1 MKKSAII
8 LLHIGYW
15 TLYLLLIVTFLM
27 AMANKKEQWS
37 FTAMSHLIFT
47 TPLGLVTLLPAVL
60 GFYSFYSFLFSRY
73 LNKRKLLAFFAAGIA
88 VVISCGILPVSIMM
102 LTLPAEW
109 RVKNNFVEF
118 LAMIGFLSMLA
129 LINGIIGLVM
139 RGFIT
144 WYGDIRLKEELQRR
158 NYETELA
165 LIKSQ
170 LNPHFLFNTINNI
183 DVLIEKNP
191 EKASAYLNKLS
202 GIMRFMLY
210 ETKAGQVPLAKELE
224 YIEKYI
230 ELQRIRTSNSRYVEY
245 VVKGEAGNRT
255 IEPMLFIPFIEN
267 AFKHSEYK
275 KNEDAVKIGFVLE
288 PEAIHFRCENR
299 YIEELKDKPDAGG
312 LGNELIRRRLEL
324 LYPGKHSLHISKENG
339 FYKVVLI
346 INEYED

>member
-1 MKKSAII
+1 
-8 LLHIGYW
+8 
-15 TLYLLLIVTFLM
+15 
-27 AMANKKEQWS
+27 
-37 FTAMSHLIFT
+37 MSNMIFT
-47 TPLGLVTLLPAVL
+47 TPLGLVTLLPAIL

-73 LNKRKLLAFFAAGIA
+73 LNKRKLLAFLLVGITI
-88 VVISCGILPVSIMM
+88 VISCGILPVSIMM
-102 LTLPAEW
+102 FTLPEEW

-144 WYGDIRLKEELQRR
+144 WYGDIRIKEELQRR

-183 DVLIEKNP
+183 DVLIEKDP

-210 ETKAGQVPLAKELE
+210 ETKSGQVPLAKELE
-224 YIEKYI
+224 YIERYI
-230 ELQRIRTSNSRYVEY
+230 ELQRIRTSNERYVTYE
-245 VVKGEAGNRT
+245 VKGAAGNRM

-267 AFKHSEYK
+267 AFKHAEYK
-275 KNEDAVKIGFVLE
+275 KNEDAVKIEFVLE
-288 PEAIHFRCENR
+288 PQEIHFRCQNR
-299 YIEELKDKPDAGG
+299 YIHELKDKPDAGG

-324 LYPGKHSLHISKENG
+324 LYPGKHNMSVSKENG
-339 FYKVVLI
+339 FYKVVLTI
-346 INEYED
+346 IDHED